1 MSKGNG
7 QIRLE
12 PHEVRY
18 VMRQLEASG
27 KGDDK
32 ALAVRLR
39 KTSANGQHACLTP
52 HLTRIGSRR
61 IVQMVKEVAR
71 AS

>member
-1 MSKGNG
+1 MSKGDG

-12 PHEVRY
+12 ADEVRY
-18 VMRQLEASG
+18 VMRQLEETG

-39 KTSANGQHACLTP
+39 KTSTNGRHACLTP
-52 HLTRIGSRR
+52 HLSRVVARR
-61 IVQMVKEVAR
+61 IRQMVKEARR